1 MVRPLASEVGTA
13 GLPRGVGT
21 LSLQT
26 NQSTEMETFIYD
38 HVRTP
43 RGKGKPDGS
52 LHEVTPVWLASQP
65 LVALRE
71 RNQFDTA
78 AVDDVVLGCVVPVGE
93 QGGNVGRMAVLQA
106 DYAQSVPGLQINR
119 YCGSGLEAVAF
130 AASKV
135 MGGQADL
142 TIGGGVEMMS
152 RVPMGSDG
160 GAWAQD
166 PQLAAKTYFVMQG
179 ISADLLAS
187 LRGYSRADCDAYSA
201 ESHRRAAQA
210 WGEGRFDRSV
220 MTVKDFL
227 GLPLLS
233 RDETIRPET
242 TAESLG
248 ALKPAFVEM
257 GQKYGYDSVA
267 MQRYP
272 QVEKINHVHH
282 AGNSSGIVD
291 GAAAVLLGNAEAG
304 QRLGLKPRA
313 RIRAFAAIGSEPTL
327 MLDGPSYAARKALA
341 RAGMQPSDIDL
352 WELNEAF
359 ASVVLTMMDELNI
372 PHDRMNVNGGA
383 IAMGH
388 PLGATGAMILGTA
401 LDELERTGKQTALVS
416 LCVAA
421 GMGSAMIIERV

>member
-1 MVRPLASEVGTA
+1 
-13 GLPRGVGT
+13 
-21 LSLQT
+21 
-26 NQSTEMETFIYD
+26 MEALIFD

-52 LHEVTPVWLASQP
+52 LHEVTPVWLAAQP

-71 RNQFDTA
+71 RNQLDTSV
-78 AVDDVVLGCVVPVGE
+78 VDDVVMGCVMPVGE

-106 DYAQSVPGLQINR
+106 DYAQSVAGIQLNR
-119 YCGSGLEAVAF
+119 YCGSGLEAVSF
-130 AASKV
+130 AAAKV
-135 MGGQADL
+135 MAGQADM
-142 TIGGGVEMMS
+142 TIGAGVEMMS

-166 PQLAAKTYFVMQG
+166 PQVANKTYFVMQG

-187 LRGYSRADCDAYSA
+187 LRGHSRRDLDAYSA

-210 WGEGRFDRSV
+210 WAEGRFAKSV
-220 MTVKDFL
+220 VPVKDFL
-227 GLPLLS
+227 GMTLLEK
-233 RDETIRPET
+233 DETIRPET
-242 TAESLG
+242 TVDSLG
-248 ALKPAFVEM
+248 ALKPAFTEM
-257 GQKYGYDSVA
+257 GQKYGYDGVA
-267 MQRYP
+267 LQRYP
-272 QVEKINHVHH
+272 QVEQIHHHHH

-291 GAAAVLLGNAEAG
+291 GAAAVLIGTAEAG
-304 QRLGLKPRA
+304 AKQGMKPRA
-313 RIRAFAAIGSEPTL
+313 RIRSFASIGSEPTL

-359 ASVVLTMMDELNI
+359 ATVVLTMMEELNI

-388 PLGATGAMILGTA
+388 PLGATGAMILGTV
-401 LDELERTGKQTALVS
+401 LDELERTGKRTALIS

>member
-1 MVRPLASEVGTA
+1 MD
-13 GLPRGVGT
+13 
-21 LSLQT
+21 
-26 NQSTEMETFIYD
+26 TFIYD

-52 LHEVTPVWLASQP
+52 LHEVTPVWLASRP

-71 RNQFDTA
+71 RNRLDTRD
-78 AVDDVVLGCVVPVGE
+78 VDDVVMGCVVPVGE
-93 QGGNVGRMAVLQA
+93 QGGNIGRMAVLQA
-106 DYAQSVPGLQINR
+106 DFDQSVAGVQINR

-130 AASKV
+130 AAAKV
-135 MGGQADL
+135 MAGQADMA
-142 TIGGGVEMMS
+142 IGAGVEMMS
-152 RVPMGSDG
+152 RVPMGADG

-187 LRGYSRADCDAYSA
+187 LHGHSRADCDAYAA

-210 WGEGRFDRSV
+210 WAENRFARSIV
-220 MTVKDFL
+220 PVQDFI
-227 GLPLLS
+227 GLSLLE

-242 TAESLG
+242 SVASLG
-248 ALKPAFVEM
+248 ALKPAFQEM
-257 GQKYGYDSVA
+257 GEKYGYDSVA

-272 QVEKINHVHH
+272 QVERIEHVHH

-291 GAAAVLLGNAEAG
+291 GAAAVLVGNALIG
-304 QRLGLKPRA
+304 QQLGLKPRA
-313 RIRAFAAIGSEPTL
+313 RIRSFAAMGSEPTL
-327 MLDGPSYAARKALA
+327 MLDGPAHAARKALR
-341 RAGMQPSDIDL
+341 RAGMQVSDIDL

-359 ASVVLTMMDELNI
+359 SSVVLTFMDELAI
-372 PHDRMNVNGGA
+372 PHERINVNGGA

-401 LDELERTGKQTALVS
+401 LDELERSGQHTALVS

-421 GMGSAMIIERV
+421 GMGSAMVIERV